1 MRNKLYKSRND
12 KVLSGVIGGFAEA
25 YYFDTTLLRIIYT
38 AVTLFTG
45 FFPGL
50 ILYIV
55 AMMVMPER

>member
-12 KVLSGVIGGFAEA
+12 KVFSGVIGGFAET
-25 YYFDTTLLRIIYT
+25 YDFDTTLLRIIYT
-38 AVTLFTG
+38 ALTLFTG

-50 ILYIV
+50 LLYVV

>member
-45 FFPGL
+45 FSQG
-50 ILYIV
+50 
-55 AMMVMPER
+55 